1 MNKKILK
8 VMISVLLVA
17 TVMTA
22 MVSVANAETKNFNV
36 TATNVDGWSSYDPY
50 SPRAQKSND
59 GDTKYYVRV
68 LSMSGACT
76 YVYFTMHRYT
86 SLARKTTYEYP
97 NSLCYLRLWV
107 GDCKSETYTAPAPG
121 GYYYFVEMTPFY
133 GYCNINC
140 TGRFT
145 P

>member
-1 MNKKILK
+1 MKKKLLK

-68 LSMSGACT
+68 LSMVLVLMYILLCT
-76 YVYFTMHRYT
+76 DIQ
-86 SLARKTTYEYP
+86 A
-97 NSLCYLRLWV
+97 
-107 GDCKSETYTAPAPG
+107 
-121 GYYYFVEMTPFY
+121 
-133 GYCNINC
+133 
-140 TGRFT
+140 
-145 P
+145 